1 MTKTSSWRDKN
12 VHIICFIPAV
22 CFQIFWRPEIFF
34 QSLNIPM
41 SGKAVDKLM
50 KKLDVDD
57 DGEIDF
63 A

>member
-1 MTKTSSWRDKN
+1 MRGHLDQLNDK
-12 VHIICFIPAV
+12 
-22 CFQIFWRPEIFF
+22 WLF

-41 SGKAVDKLM
+41 SGKAIDTLM